1 MKKKWAFTAAAG
13 ALGGLFLAGV
23 LAVGGSTGWFG
34 LKELAAP
41 QGPPSWDYRYET
53 TWDPAQ
59 DGVEGLSIAW
69 GSGHVSVRPGEGPLI
84 TVTEYAGRPL
94 KEEERL
100 SLSSSGGVLELSWDG
115 GLLPLSGLQTLE
127 KRVDVEVPPELLSQ
141 LEALS
146 CWNVSGGIS
155 VSEATAQELSLSSLS
170 GDLFLTGVSGAQARA
185 STVSGDIQWAQG
197 RAGELSVETAWG
209 AVRMSGIQAEDF
221 RVKTVTGPVD
231 FQGVGNAISGETVTG
246 ALRAQLAA
254 CPREGDLRSVQG
266 NISLTLP
273 ENQGFQVEHTSVSGR
288 FSSDFPGAGEEG
300 GFLYR
305 EGGPLLSF
313 TTTSGNVDLHRG

>member
-13 ALGGLFLAGV
+13 VLGGLFLAGV
-23 LAVGGSTGWFG
+23 LEVGSSTGWFG
-34 LKELAAP
+34 LEELASP
-41 QGPPSWDYRYET
+41 GVPSWEYSYET
-53 TWDPAQ
+53 TWDPSQ
-59 DGVEGLSIAW
+59 DGVEGLSVRWAA
-69 GSGHVSVRPGEGPLI
+69 GPVSVMPGEGPLI
-84 TVTEYAGRPL
+84 TVTEYASRPL
-94 KEEERL
+94 EEGERL
-100 SLSSSGGVLELSWDG
+100 ALSSSGGVLEVGWNG
-115 GLLPLSGLQTLE
+115 GLLPLGALQDLE

-141 LEALS
+141 LEGLS

-273 ENQGFQVEHTSVSGR
+273 ENQGFQARHSSVSGH
-288 FSSDFPGAGEEG
+288 FTSDFSGSGQGG
-300 GFLYR
+300 GFLYKG
-305 EGGPLLSF
+305 GGPLLSF
-313 TTTSGNVDLHRG
+313 TTTSGDVRIARG